1 MATAERPGPAKRALC
16 RYDSPGWLGKVL
28 MDAIGEANPRSILD
42 LGSGGGVLS
51 LAALARWNASE
62 LVTVDVDAAA
72 GDEIRLAV
80 PSEQGVLHR
89 HLLMDLMSPLPEDP
103 VGVRSGSVDL
113 VISNPPYRTA
123 RWTPELETI
132 LALAGLPAP
141 ATVCGDVPV
150 DLIFLAQALR
160 LVRAGG
166 SLGLI
171 LPDSIVS
178 GTSMAPFRRALTEQ
192 HRVVRVIQLPRRAFK
207 GTDAQA
213 YVVIVQREGISSPVR
228 LDRLVSE
235 GAWLAPIYI
244 GLEAATERMDHCFH
258 SQSLSLN
265 RDGCHSLRALGVEVR
280 RGALSSI
287 QIAASTS
294 PTFHTTDFPDVTGA
308 SISLPKV
315 RNKEVPG
322 VWASPGDILLARVD
336 RRLQRKIALVSE
348 GEALVSDCV
357 LRLRCPS
364 GLQPKVLEGLLS
376 DSGQAQIIGATR
388 GTGPRHISVRS
399 LMEIV
404 V

>member
-1 MATAERPGPAKRALC
+1 MATVERLKYQRRALC
-16 RYDSPGWLGKVL
+16 RFDSPDWLGGVL
-28 MDAIGEANPRSILD
+28 MDAIGEVNPHRILD

-51 LAALARWNASE
+51 LAALARWNAAE

-80 PSEQGVLHR
+80 PSKQGVMHR
-89 HLLMDLMSPLPEDP
+89 HLLMDLMSPLPDDP

-123 RWTPELETI
+123 RWTPELNAI
-132 LALAGLPAP
+132 LARAGLPTP
-141 ATVCGDVPV
+141 AVVCGDVPV
-150 DLIFLAQALR
+150 DLIFLAQALH

-171 LPDSIVS
+171 LPDSMIS
-178 GTSMAPFRRALTEQ
+178 GASMAPFRRALTKQ

-213 YVVIVQREGISSPVR
+213 YIMIVQREGISSPVR
-228 LDRLVSE
+228 LDRIVAE

-244 GLEAATERMDHCFH
+244 GLEAAAERMDHCYH

-265 RDGCHSLRALGVEVR
+265 HDGCKSLRALGVEVR

-294 PTFHTTDFPDVTGA
+294 PTFHTTDFPGVTGA
-308 SISLPKV
+308 SITLPRV
-315 RNKEVPG
+315 RNQQVPG
-322 VWASPGDILLARVD
+322 VWASRGDVLLARVD
-336 RRLQRKIALVSE
+336 RRLEKKIALVAE

-357 LRLRCPS
+357 LRIRCPT
-364 GLQPKVLEGLLS
+364 GLQTKVLEGLLS
-376 DSGQAQIIGATR
+376 DSGQSQIIGATR